1 MRAVRLVWCR
11 VRPADGRALS
21 YQRLGTVHGVLGV
34 AGARRR
40 LHYLPTTYPLK
51 LYRRE
56 PRAGPLL
63 APKKIMRE
71 KNGVSPLGQN
81 GNGYGKLA
89 G

>member
-34 AGARRR
+34 AGGRAAGSPLPLITLPYKALPPGAARRA
-40 LHYLPTTYPLK
+40 
-51 LYRRE
+51 
-56 PRAGPLL
+56 AGPQT
-63 APKKIMRE
+63 KMHVE

-81 GNGYGKLA
+81 GYWK
-89 G
+89 